1 MISLSEIR
9 RLPTKEK
16 FRLID
21 VIWQEIR
28 LNENEVVIPRMH
40 IDLLDK
46 RSEMVKERKATF
58 LDWDDVKKDIEQL
71 DQRQSRY

>member
-9 RLPTKEK
+9 RLSTKEK

-28 LNENEVVIPRMH
+28 LNENELDIPRMH

-58 LDWDDVKKDIEQL
+58 LDWEDVKKDIEQL